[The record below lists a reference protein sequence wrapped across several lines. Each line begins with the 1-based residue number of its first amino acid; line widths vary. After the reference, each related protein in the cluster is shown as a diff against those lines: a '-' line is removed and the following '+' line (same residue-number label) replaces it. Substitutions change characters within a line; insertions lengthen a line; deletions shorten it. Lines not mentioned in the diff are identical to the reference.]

1 MEQDPFISFLSNLT
15 EKISVEKE
23 HKALMEKINSDQ
35 PAPTVSPLEETL
47 YRLQEKISQQVQA
60 HIDVTTPKEEIKKVI
75 VEPIKE
81 EIVVAKEEEEV
92 LEEENFGD
100 FVTKLKDILAST
112 KETKSIKEEKKKEEE
127 VPKVVEVKKKEES
140 PVEVNNYI
148 QELEKQAEAEPDAP
162 TNNYVAELDKISS
175 KVAGVVEPDKV
186 QDIKKLLEEYM
197 EKYLKK
203 AAILSEYAGG
213 GGSVAQQFANGGTMK
228 GTLNVTGQYLSGGV
242 DLASIFTGGGGGG
255 YQTLSFN
262 STNANLSISN
272 GNTVSL
278 SALSATGGTGDPA
291 VNSLVRSNSA
301 NWNNSY
307 TTLTASSGNW
317 QSTYTTVSSNS
328 ANWNSAY
335 QSLSTQA
342 YTLFPSTST
351 ILPTVGNN
359 QSIGSRYSYVGSGQN
374 NIICATNSSSY
385 AGACNYNVSIFS
397 GSNNI
402 VFACSQ
408 GGGSDTGVFICNTFI
423 GGGVGNSAVANTGTD
438 DGHIQN
444 STILNGCCNSICQNA
459 WPGNAGG
466 ICTSTIVGGT
476 CNTLSGFCI
485 TDSVIGSGSYNKII
499 SNSNSNYSL
508 QNIVVA
514 GGYNNTA
521 SGCYAS
527 SSVIGGGLNNCNL
540 GSYGVIAGGNTNC
553 ITSCCGGNFIGGG
566 TYITICGYN
575 GSSVIGGG
583 YCNTTSG
590 YNGTDVIVG
599 GSYNT
604 SSAYN
609 GNNFIG
615 GGFCNCIDGP
625 NGAGYY
631 STGTSVIV
639 GGGYNYVLGSDSTIV
654 GGVCNSLSANNAFI
668 GGGAHNT
675 GSGSYS
681 AILGGC
687 SNNDNGNC
695 NIFILGSNITA
706 VSANYTYVNNL
717 SSQGIIADQTGT
729 SNNWNTIYNY
739 TSANFAAKAPSYYMV
754 DTTTQGVTA
763 TLPSITQ
770 KGLVVGFM
778 DPYYTW
784 NTKNFTLSAPT
795 NIENQNQTVA
805 MNIAGYSFKAI
816 YVGGSYGW
824 RITQ

>member
-1 MEQDPFISFLSNLT
+1 VEQDPFISFLSNLT

-359 QSIGSRYSYVGSGQN
+359 QSIGSRCSYVGSGQN
-374 NIICATNSSSY
+374 NKICATNSSSY

-397 GSNNI
+397 GCNNT

-408 GGGSDTGVFICNTFI
+408 GLGNDTGAFICNTFI
-423 GGGVGNSAVANTGTD
+423 GGGVGNSAITNTGND

-444 STILNGCCNSICQNA
+444 SAILNGCNNFIIQDGWAGGS
-459 WPGNAGG
+459 AGG

-476 CNTLSGFCI
+476 CNALSGYCI
-485 TDSVIGSGSYNKII
+485 TDSVIGGGSYNKIV

-508 QNIVVA
+508 QYIVVA

-527 SSVIGGGLNNCNL
+527 GSVIGGGFNNCNL
-540 GSYGVIAGGNTNC
+540 GNYGVIVGGNTNK

-583 YCNTTSG
+583 YRNTTSG
-590 YNGTDVIVG
+590 YSGSDVIVG
-599 GSYNT
+599 GSSNT
-604 SSAYN
+604 SSAYY

-615 GGFCNCIDGP
+615 AGNYNCIDGSSS
-625 NGAGYY
+625 GCT
-631 STGTSVIV
+631 TGSSVIV
-639 GGGYNYVLGSDSTIV
+639 GGTFNYILGCNSAVV
-654 GGVCNSLSANNAFI
+654 GGAYNSLSASQAFI
-668 GGGAHNT
+668 GGGFQNT
-675 GSGSYS
+675 GSGNYS
-681 AILGGC
+681 AILGGRC
-687 SNNDNGNC
+687 NNDNGNT
-695 NIFILGSNITA
+695 NVFILGSNITA

-778 DPYYTW
+778 DPYKTW
-784 NTKNFTLSAPT
+784 ATNNFVLSAPIL
-795 NIENQNQTVA
+795 IEGQNQPIF
-805 MNIAGYSFKAI
+805 MNLAGFAIKAV
-816 YVGGSYGW
+816 YVGGNQGW
-824 RITQ
+824 KLTQ